1 MKNKF
6 TTLAIIC
13 FLFYGNT
20 ILRAQES
27 KEILE
32 LKNKLA
38 LAKNDQEKAGIY
50 DDLGNK
56 YINHKIVDS
65 AIVYSK
71 LGLPIYV
78 RLNEIEQV
86 GKSNL
91 FIGNLFLQK
100 NDLISGEKYLI
111 EAEKYLHKTE
121 NYEKRALL
129 YFLLASVN
137 SVNKKN
143 KVANDYCNKILS
155 LNKQKKLK
163 DKKLVLLAYQRL
175 FQNSFIQENPV
186 EGYKSLNTYI
196 DFTKSNFPEYLY
208 EAYFLAGV
216 FYLTNKDLKK
226 ASNYFQETLQIANRN
241 KDELK
246 IANSKMSLGNI
257 YSESKQYE
265 KAIIFLEEAKQYFEK
280 HKLNEN
286 LKMIYYYFSDI
297 YYKQKKYAAAED
309 EINKTL
315 KLSNDKDPMQL
326 YYKSQKGLISL
337 NKLLDED
344 FDFKS
349 NQEKQNELKNLILQ
363 QTQYVDYFYK
373 QQTFVVSE
381 VFIQN
386 YEVLYKAYEKLGNYE
401 KSLFYLKK
409 FDAKN
414 EEVYG
419 LDKMKSL
426 SDTQSQTEV
435 ANETAKVKLEEETK
449 RIQLQKEI
457 ELKALRFEFD
467 KKQAAAKTEE
477 ERKRLLLEED
487 AKRREIELTYAY
499 QKKQAEQ
506 KYSQEK
512 KLASISQEKKDAVAK
527 ADLENSKTQKNM
539 WAIGAGLSL
548 LLLGFAGFSY
558 NQKRKDNKK
567 IAEEKQK
574 SDDLLLNILP
584 YEVAEE
590 LKEKGKTSAKHFDEV
605 SVLFTDFVNFT
616 ANSERIGVQEVLNEL
631 NICFTEFDNIMEKY
645 GLEKIKTIGDAYLAV
660 SGLPV
665 SNDQHA
671 KNAVSASLEIL
682 SYIQQRKKDNPNAL
696 DIRIGIHSGPVIA
709 GIVGV
714 KKFAYDIW
722 GDTVNTAARME
733 QNSTSGK
740 VNVSEATYRL
750 IKEDFTFEHRG
761 KIETKGKGAMDMYFV
776 SQSKI

>member
-1 MKNKF
+1 MNSKINLF
-6 TTLAIIC
+6 IC
-13 FLFYGNT
+13 VFLFFFGF
-20 ILRAQES
+20 IHLKAQES
-27 KEILE
+27 KEIFE

-38 LAKNDQEKAGIY
+38 LAKSDSDKNEINRNLANLYGKLNKKDSLILYVNKTILYYKKVNNTEKIFNNNLILANYLLRIE
-50 DDLGNK
+50 DINSAEL
-56 YINHKIVDS
+56 YINEAK
-65 AIVYSK
+65 
-71 LGLPIYV
+71 
-78 RLNEIEQV
+78 
-86 GKSNL
+86 
-91 FIGNLFLQK
+91 
-100 NDLISGEKYLI
+100 KY
-111 EAEKYLHKTE
+111 
-121 NYEKRALL
+121 
-129 YFLLASVN
+129 F
-137 SVNKKN
+137 
-143 KVANDYCNKILS
+143 
-155 LNKQKKLK
+155 
-163 DKKLVLLAYQRL
+163 
-175 FQNSFIQENPV
+175 ENPNDFEKKV
-186 EGYKSLNTYI
+186 KLNYSLGIFSSYKKKYKEAQKFHQDNIELNLNGKKVDYEYIMLSYQALFSISYVQQNYSDAYKYLNTYL
-196 DFTKSNFPEYLY
+196 DFVKKKFPERISG
-208 EAYFLAGV
+208 AYNFLGGFYMQTNDYQRALEVYKESVLIYKRNSNLEFLA
-216 FYLTNKDLKK
+216 L
-226 ASNYFQETLQIANRN
+226 ANRN
-241 KDELK
+241 IGSAYYGLKKMDSAKYYLKESLSYYSKKEDAENIADVNNILSHIYNDEGEYENAEEYIGKSVELSPK
-246 IANSKMSLGNI
+246 NI
-257 YSESKQYE
+257 Y
-265 KAIIFLEEAKQYFEK
+265 
-280 HKLNEN
+280 HKSYYYGLRINNLVRDSINVKSNPNKRIELEN
-286 LKMIYYYFSDI
+286 LVIDVNKNFEEIKKQNWYVDPDLVIYNYTSLSNAYEILGDYKKAYYYF
-297 YYKQKKYAAAED
+297 QKAMKEQD
-309 EINKTL
+309 R
-315 KLSNDKDPMQL
+315 
-326 YYKSQKGLISL
+326 
-337 NKLLDED
+337 
-344 FDFKS
+344 
-349 NQEKQNELKNLILQ
+349 
-363 QTQYVDYFYK
+363 
-373 QQTFVVSE
+373 
-381 VFIQN
+381 
-386 YEVLYKAYEKLGNYE
+386 
-401 KSLFYLKK
+401 
-409 FDAKN
+409 
-414 EEVYG
+414 VYG
-419 LDKMKSL
+419 LEKMKSL
-426 SDTQSQTEV
+426 SDVQSQTEIT
-435 ANETAKVKLEEETK
+435 NEKAKIKLQEETK

-467 KKQAAAKTEE
+467 KKQAAAKTDE